1 MPTPVNSGKKFK
13 PLLPSK
19 GTQQQHI
26 QRLEEGW
33 LITDN
38 MEIAHIFNKHFID
51 DVAAHVP
58 ILYAHANHLSVSK
71 ISQRFFEFKRNRGK
85 SIIDW
90 FFPRRWIKSVHRSA
104 IESQRRICMR
114 SCLCFVLFC
123 FHSATVKMQI
133 TVKPRD

>member
-38 MEIAHIFNKHFID
+38 MEIANIFNKHFID

-58 ILYAHANHLSVSK
+58 ILYAHACANHLSVNK
-71 ISQRFFEFKRNRGK
+71 ISQR
-85 SIIDW
+85 
-90 FFPRRWIKSVHRSA
+90 SVPLSSNETEA
-104 IESQRRICMR
+104 N
-114 SCLCFVLFC
+114 
-123 FHSATVKMQI
+123 
-133 TVKPRD
+133 P